1 MVLSTTKNCSTHLP
15 ILGGIMSTDLLIS
28 QLRLGKNGNS
38 IMAILD
44 ALCDDSGSSESSQDD
59 APVITKKKTK
69 VKA

>member
-1 MVLSTTKNCSTHLP
+1 
-15 ILGGIMSTDLLIS
+15 MSTDLLIS

-59 APVITKKKTK
+59 VPVTTKKKTK
-69 VKA
+69 TKA